1 MHPSSSFYT
10 NEGPFRIP
18 LPEDI
23 HDAVQDQLQDNK
35 GALFARVQAIAIQ
48 AVAGSVDKRDLL
60 SLFCEMPTIAT
71 SDLTDGFGIA
81 HQELMAIRS
90 VDPVSIVS
98 CLQCQTHLPDGARR
112 TLLRQL
118 YRLRYLGRFETGD
131 LVEFEA
137 VCELLCDANRCSQEY
152 RATYEEELRS
162 AYLAQKAR
170 NHQLS
175 KMSLE
180 EYLKT
185 KEWKVKRNRALIQA
199 GNRCQVCASTY
210 RLEVHHRTYER
221 LGDELLSDLVVL
233 CRSCHQHYH
242 GILPKAA

>member
-1 MHPSSSFYT
+1 MHPSRSFYI
-10 NEGPFRIP
+10 NEGPLRIP
-18 LPEDI
+18 LSEEVYN
-23 HDAVQDQLQDNK
+23 AVQDQTQDNK
-35 GALFARVQAIAIQ
+35 GALYARLQAIGLQ
-48 AVAGSVDKRDLL
+48 VSAGFVDRRDLL
-60 SLFCEMPTIAT
+60 ALLCEAPNIPTA
-71 SDLTDGFGIA
+71 DLTEGFGIA

-90 VDPVSIVS
+90 DEPISIVS
-98 CLQCQTHLPDGARR
+98 CLQCQTHLPDGSRK

-118 YRLRYLGRFETGD
+118 SRLRYLGRFEVGEP
-131 LVEFEA
+131 VELDA
-137 VCELLCDANRCSQEY
+137 VCELLCDQNGCLQEY
-152 RATYEEELRS
+152 RVCHEEELR
-162 AYLAQKAR
+162 AAHLAQKAR

-185 KEWKVKRNRALIQA
+185 REWKVKRNRALIQA